1 MFTKSESVGLL
12 VRLAL
17 TGAVLAL
24 LVCSP
29 VAAGDGQ
36 MRTVTLAPHLTELV
50 YEIGAQE
57 HLVGVVEW
65 SNWPEEAKA
74 LPRIGSAFRFD
85 MEAILSLDT
94 ELALAWSGG
103 TPPAVG
109 QQLENLGIEVLWLQ
123 TRSLDEIAEAVELL
137 GQRLETT
144 RPARE
149 IADRFRSK
157 TERLRERYKDNPP
170 ASIFYQVSAQPLFTL
185 GGRHVIS
192 EVFRTCGAHNIFDDL
207 DTEAAA
213 VDREAVIARQPDF
226 IIAGSSDESAEA
238 LAKWEES
245 RLVDREQ
252 TRLVAVDADLLVRPN
267 LRIIEGIEFI
277 CELVAEAAN

>member
-94 ELALAWSGG
+94 RSEEHTSDSSHVAISY
-103 TPPAVG
+103 AV
-109 QQLENLGIEVLWLQ
+109 
-123 TRSLDEIAEAVELL
+123 
-137 GQRLETT
+137 
-144 RPARE
+144 
-149 IADRFRSK
+149 
-157 TERLRERYKDNPP
+157 
-170 ASIFYQVSAQPLFTL
+170 
-185 GGRHVIS
+185 
-192 EVFRTCGAHNIFDDL
+192 
-207 DTEAAA
+207 
-213 VDREAVIARQPDF
+213 
-226 IIAGSSDESAEA
+226 
-238 LAKWEES
+238 
-245 RLVDREQ
+245 
-252 TRLVAVDADLLVRPN
+252 
-267 LRIIEGIEFI
+267 
-277 CELVAEAAN
+277 